1 MAGVR
6 NQPDPFRNH
15 ADAELVVFDFLRN
28 PDDHRRGAPDRFY
41 SLYPLASRLVSLLA
55 TAVDA
60 GTTPRYGW
68 TLEETMV

>member
-1 MAGVR
+1 M
-6 NQPDPFRNH
+6 
-15 ADAELVVFDFLRN
+15 
-28 PDDHRRGAPDRFY
+28 
-41 SLYPLASRLVSLLA
+41 LA